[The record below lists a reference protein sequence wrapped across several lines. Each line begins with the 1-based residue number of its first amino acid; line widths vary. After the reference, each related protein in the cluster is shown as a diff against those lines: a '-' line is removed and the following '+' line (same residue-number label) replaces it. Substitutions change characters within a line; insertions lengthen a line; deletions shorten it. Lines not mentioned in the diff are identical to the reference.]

1 VFERFRYFIQTQ
13 DEFWQLGFVFTF
25 TLTNCLYL
33 LFRVYGGK
41 CEKLSYG
48 PYYCNPNENCESLPA
63 SNLIFLGFTPVL
75 ATMVLSRWRVIAV
88 SLIWIMILITLS
100 VVAAME
106 YQPWEI
112 WTLVLVLLLPLLII
126 YDLRYKDYERYIA
139 TQQLREAL
147 NENKRLNEE
156 QKESD
161 LRAMLGNVAHDLKT
175 VNIFFISII
184 FILKFYCLIL
194 FFLFV
199 LYY

>member
-1 VFERFRYFIQTQ
+1 MKHDSSHLVRNKFGQWEISSLEVSERQERNVIVNNGEIYNSSLCVFERFRYFIQTQ

-147 NENKRLNEE
+147 NENKRLNE
-156 QKESD
+156 
-161 LRAMLGNVAHDLKT
+161 
-175 VNIFFISII
+175 
-184 FILKFYCLIL
+184 
-194 FFLFV
+194 
-199 LYY
+199 